1 MKKLF
6 SILCALLF
14 LGNSLFSQDEP
25 SRRLSDN
32 PTSLKKYVVDE
43 TGTLTQS
50 EINLLLKK
58 LQDFDSETSTQIV
71 VYMVESLNGES
82 LEDVSVR
89 IAEANKIG
97 RKDRNN
103 GVLLFIAKGDKKL
116 RIEVGYGLEGVLT
129 DAVSSKIIRNN
140 ISPYFRNNYYFEGIN
155 SGVDGIIAVAK
166 GEYTNDKSSKK
177 QKTDTGLMCLGIPI
191 FVLIVF
197 GLIFFSIFMSII
209 RRIFGWNKRFYT
221 GGKGW
226 GGGGFFGGG
235 GGFFGGGGSSGGFG
249 GFSGGGGSFGGGG
262 ASGSW

>member
-1 MKKLF
+1 MKKFLF
-6 SILCALLF
+6 IIYALF
-14 LGNSLFSQDEP
+14 FFCNSLISQDEP
-25 SRRLSDN
+25 SRRLGDN
-32 PTSLKKYVVDE
+32 PTSLKKYIVDE
-43 TGTLTQS
+43 TNTLSQT
-50 EINLLLKK
+50 EINSLLKK
-58 LQDFDSETSTQIV
+58 LQDFDKESSTQIV
-71 VYMVESLNGES
+71 VYMVESLDGES

-103 GVLLFIAKGDKKL
+103 GVLLFIAKGDRKL

-129 DAVSSKIIRNN
+129 DAVSSKIIRSN
-140 ISPYFRNNYYFEGIN
+140 ISPYFRNNNYYEGIN
-155 SGVDGIIAVAK
+155 SGVDAIIAVAK
-166 GEYTNDKSSKK
+166 GEYTNDKSSSRK
-177 QKTDTGLMCLGIPI
+177 QKNDTGLMCFGIPI
-191 FVLIVF
+191 FVLLVF

-235 GGFFGGGGSSGGFG
+235 GGFFGGGSSGGFG

>member
-6 SILCALLF
+6 FILCALLF
-14 LGNSLFSQDEP
+14 IGNSLFSQDEP
-25 SRRLSDN
+25 SRRLGDN

-140 ISPYFRNNYYFEGIN
+140 ISPYFRNNYYYEGIN

-166 GEYTNDKSSKK
+166 GEYTNDKSSNKK
-177 QKTDTGLMCLGIPI
+177 QKNDTGLMCFGIPI
-191 FVLIVF
+191 FVLLVF

-235 GGFFGGGGSSGGFG
+235 GSSGGFG